1 MDQNILSKVTKI
13 VAEQLGVEEAQV
25 TPQAS
30 FSNDLGADSLDV
42 VEIVMALEGEFEIEI
57 PDDDTEHITNVKEA
71 VEYLES
77 KLNK

>member
-25 TPQAS
+25 TPMAS

-42 VEIVMALEGEFEIEI
+42 VEIVMALEGEFGIDI

>member
-42 VEIVMALEGEFEIEI
+42 VEIVMALEGEFGIEI

>member
-42 VEIVMALEGEFEIEI
+42 VEIVMALEGEFGIEI
-57 PDDDTEHITNVKEA
+57 PDDDTEQITNVKEA